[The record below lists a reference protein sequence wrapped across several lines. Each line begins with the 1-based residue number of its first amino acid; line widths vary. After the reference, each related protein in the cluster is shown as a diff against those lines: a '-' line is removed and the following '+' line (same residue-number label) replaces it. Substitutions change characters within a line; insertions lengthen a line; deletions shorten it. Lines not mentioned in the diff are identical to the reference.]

1 MKQIDAAFPA
11 TGPDFTLPEAPAFD
25 FDALPTASSATVP
38 AGEALG
44 VQARRIT
51 LRPRSRRVID
61 LRQQSDAARKLVCPL
76 PRPGE
81 SVHALLSGEFILA
94 AVIPAVL
101 DELAQPAALTVSTLG
116 LNDTTIDLLCRELE
130 TGRLTKCSLVLSH
143 YFQQADREQCGRAVH
158 RMREAGQ
165 SVGVL
170 RCHAKLMLFHPAKGR
185 HRYTV
190 ETSANLRS
198 AVCLEQLTLS
208 NDAALFDFHTGWI
221 RQILASS
228 PVTP

>member
-1 MKQIDAAFPA
+1 MKTIDVAFPA
-11 TGPDFTLPEAPAFD
+11 AEPDFALPDVPDFD
-25 FDALPTASSATVP
+25 FDALPVTISATMP
-38 AGEALG
+38 AGQALG
-44 VQARRIT
+44 VQAQRIT
-51 LRPRSRRVID
+51 RRPRARRVID
-61 LRQQSDAARKLVCPL
+61 LREQVDAARKLVCPL

-94 AVIPAVL
+94 AVIPAIL

-116 LNDTTIDLLCRELE
+116 LNDVTVDLMVRELE

-143 YFQQADREQCGRAVH
+143 YFAQADKEQCARAVH
-158 RMREAGQ
+158 RMHQAGQ
-165 SVGVL
+165 AVAVC

-185 HRYTV
+185 DRYV
-190 ETSANLRS
+190 IETSANLRS

-208 NDAALFDFHTGWI
+208 NDAELYAFHAGWLT
-221 RQILASS
+221 QILKAS

>member
-1 MKQIDAAFPA
+1 MNRIDVAFPA

-44 VQARRIT
+44 VEARRIT
-51 LRPRSRRVID
+51 RRPRSRRVID
-61 LRQQSDAARKLVCPL
+61 LREQADAARRLVCPL

-94 AVIPAVL
+94 ALIPAVL
-101 DELAQPAALTVSTLG
+101 DELGQPAALTVSTLG

-130 TGRLTKCSLVLSH
+130 TGRLRRCNLVLSH
-143 YFQQADREQCGRAVH
+143 YFQQADREQCARAVH

-165 SVGVL
+165 AVGVL
-170 RCHAKLMLFHPAKGR
+170 RCHAKLMLFQPAKGR
-185 HRYTV
+185 DRYV
-190 ETSANLRS
+190 IETSANLRS
-198 AVCLEQLTLS
+198 AVCLEQLTLT
-208 NDAALFDFHTGWI
+208 NDPELYAFHGAWI
-221 RQILASS
+221 DQVLASS
-228 PVTP
+228 PITP